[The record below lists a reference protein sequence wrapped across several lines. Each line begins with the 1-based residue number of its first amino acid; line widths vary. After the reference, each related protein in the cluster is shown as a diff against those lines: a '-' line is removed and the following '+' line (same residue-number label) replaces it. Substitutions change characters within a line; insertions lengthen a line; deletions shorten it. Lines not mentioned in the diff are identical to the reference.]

1 MIQKITCRKSK
12 ILLLLVMSIYLQAC
26 GGTRTVKIDS
36 TPSGASVIADGRHI
50 GTTPMQIDAE
60 EVFPPRWYSGNY
72 MVKGNLALQKEGCNK
87 VIMSVDDAVLSKG
100 INKTL
105 DCQQDAVITEG
116 AKQAPVVNSNA
127 VMTEQ
132 DVEQRLNKLKKIYDK
147 GLISKE
153 EYQEQRLRILNQL

>member
-26 GGTRTVKIDS
+26 AGARTVKVDS

-50 GTTPMQIDAE
+50 GTTPMQFDAE
-60 EVFPPRWYSGNY
+60 EIFPPRWYAGNY
-72 MVKGNLALQKEGCNK
+72 MVKGNLELQKEGCNK
-87 VIMSVDDAVLSKG
+87 VIVSVNDAVLSND

-105 DCQQDAVITEG
+105 DCQQDAVITEKV
-116 AKQAPVVNSNA
+116 KQAPTKNSDAVV
-127 VMTEQ
+127 TEQ
-132 DVEQRLNKLKKIYDK
+132 GVEQRLNKLKTIYDK
-147 GLISKE
+147 GLITKE